1 MELYRDDLSMKS
13 SDQPEK
19 FIYHFS
25 AEKTEG
31 SKDLA
36 HLLGGKG
43 AHLAEMTSMGLPV
56 PPGFTITSGMN
67 LYFDKNGRQL
77 PDFFKKQVQKE
88 IQFLERQTG
97 CSFGSQD
104 KPLLLSVRS
113 GAQVSMPGMMDTILN
128 IGLNAE
134 ISEKM
139 AQTEARMAWDCYRR
153 LIQMY
158 GDVVL
163 KIDASMFV
171 FLMEDYKV
179 KKKYVHDSELK
190 AEDLKNLTQLF
201 KDHILQ
207 MTGKE
212 FPEKPEDQLFG
223 AISAVFE
230 SWNNPRAV
238 AYRELHSYSHHLG
251 TAVNVQTMVF
261 GNRGKNS
268 ATGVVFT
275 RNPSTGEPGLFGEFL
290 PQAQGEDVVAG
301 IQTPFPIQKTSN
313 SLAVL
318 MPKVFTE
325 LSKISSQLEKYFKD
339 MQDIEFTVEEGHLWI
354 LQTRKAK
361 RSIQAALRVAV
372 DFVEEGLMSESEAL
386 MSIHPKE
393 FEQLLHPSLDPKAKK
408 QLLSKGLPASPG
420 GACGQITFSPAK
432 VVQSSHKKMILVRN
446 ETSPEDIKGMISAQG
461 ILTARGGMT
470 SHAAVVARGIGKC
483 CVVGCHALSIKED
496 KRECWFGNH
505 KLKEGDCITLDGSTG
520 EIFLGE
526 INMVQP
532 QLNKYFHK
540 FMQMS
545 DRQTK
550 IQVKANA
557 DTPEDAQTA
566 LTFGAAGIGLCRT
579 EHMFFQEDRLDLMR
593 KMILFQSDSE
603 KRNEILEELLKK
615 QQQDFYKIFKVMEGK
630 PVCIRLLDPPLHE
643 FLPQLDQDIKR
654 LAEKWSEPYSS
665 LRDRVYS
672 LKEVN
677 PMLGHRGCRLG
688 VTFPELYQ
696 TQARAVAMAFIRLL
710 KENKKCFPE
719 IMIPLSGLV
728 KEFIYVRK
736 QIVQVLE
743 ELKKESRQKFFI
755 PIGTMIEIPQ
765 AALRADELAQSADFF
780 SFGSN
785 DLTQTTLGI
794 SRDDCS
800 RFLPAYIEK
809 NIISADP
816 FVQIEEKSVGW
827 LILRAVEL
835 SRNVKKDFPLGLC
848 GEHGADPSS
857 ISFLKQ
863 AGLNSISCSPYR
875 IPSARLALAQSYIQ
889 KQRLYENN

>member
-1 MELYRDDLSMKS
+1 MEPHRDDLLMKS
-13 SDQPEK
+13 SDKPEK
-19 FIYHFS
+19 FVYHFS

-31 SKDLA
+31 SKDMA

-56 PPGFTITSGMN
+56 PPGFTITSDMN
-67 LYFDKNGRQL
+67 LYFHKNGNQL
-77 PDFFKKQVQKE
+77 PDFLKKQIQKE
-88 IQFLERQTG
+88 IRFLERQTG
-97 CSFGSQD
+97 CVFGSPD

-113 GAQVSMPGMMDTILN
+113 GAQVSMPGMMDTVLN
-128 IGLNAE
+128 IGLNTE
-134 ISEKM
+134 ISKRM
-139 AQTEARMAWDCYRR
+139 AQTSDRMAWDCYRR

-163 KIDASMFV
+163 KADASMFV
-171 FLMEDYKV
+171 FLMEDYKA
-179 KKKYVHDSELK
+179 KKKYIHDSEFK
-190 AEDLKNLTQLF
+190 AEDLKNLAQLF

-207 MTGKE
+207 MTGRE
-212 FPEKPEDQLFG
+212 FPEKPEVQLFG

-230 SWNNPRAV
+230 SWNNSRAV
-238 AYRELHSYSHHLG
+238 AYRELNSYSHRLG
-251 TAVNVQTMVF
+251 TAVNVQAMVF
-261 GNRGKNS
+261 GNRGKKS

-301 IQTPFPIQKTSN
+301 IRTPFPIRKAPN
-313 SLAVL
+313 SLEKI
-318 MPKVFTE
+318 MPKVFAE
-325 LSKISSQLEKYFKD
+325 LSQVSSRLEKYFKN
-339 MQDIEFTVEEGHLWI
+339 MQDIEFTIEEGRLWI

-361 RSIQAALRVAV
+361 RSIQAALRIAV
-372 DFVEEGLMSESEAL
+372 DFVEEGLMSEKSAL

-420 GACGQITFSPAK
+420 GACGQITFSS
-432 VVQSSHKKMILVRN
+432 VQAVQNSHKKMILVRN

-483 CVVGCHALSIKED
+483 CVVGCHTLRIVED
-496 KRECWFGNH
+496 KKECWFGNQ
-505 KLKEGDCITLDGSTG
+505 KLQEGDRITLDGSTG
-520 EIFLGE
+520 EVFLGE
-526 INMVQP
+526 IPMVQP
-532 QLNKYFHK
+532 QLNEYFRK
-540 FMQMS
+540 FMKIS
-545 DRQTK
+545 DRQTNVQ
-550 IQVKANA
+550 IKANA

-566 LTFGAAGIGLCRT
+566 LNFGAVGIGLCRT

-593 KMILFQSDSE
+593 KMILFQNDLD
-603 KRNEILEELLKK
+603 KRNDILKELLKK
-615 QQQDFYKIFKVMEGK
+615 QQQDFYKIFKVMAGK

-654 LAEKWSEPYSS
+654 LAEKWSESYSS
-665 LRDRVYS
+665 LRDRVYG

-696 TQARAVAMAFIRLL
+696 TQARAVAKALILLL

-719 IMIPLSGLV
+719 IMIPLAGSM

-743 ELKKESRQKFFI
+743 ELKKESKQDFSI

-765 AALRADELAQSADFF
+765 AALRADELTHSADFF

-809 NIISADP
+809 DIISVDP
-816 FVQIEEKSVGW
+816 FIQIEEKSVGW

-835 SRNVKKDFPLGLC
+835 SRSIKKDFPLSLC

-857 ISFLKQ
+857 IAFLKQ
-863 AGLNSISCSPYR
+863 AQLNSISCSPYR
-875 IPSARLALAQSYIQ
+875 IPSARLALAQSHIQ
-889 KQRLYENN
+889 QQRPYENN